1 MKKSKVL
8 LILWVCVSF
17 ASIQLTAGPLKNKK
31 DSGVKPAF
39 DKGSKTLGIF
49 MGIGRNYDYGFYSN
63 IDQIPAFGLIYDH
76 GIVGNAGPGT
86 VGIGGMLAYKGASYK
101 YANGKYRAN
110 WSNYILAVRG
120 TYHLTIL
127 KDKNNKFD
135 PYAGVMFGL
144 RINRYEDTYYNQLGY
159 NPYNYGNVNPISGFF
174 VGAKYNFAKRIGAFT
189 ELGYDISFFRIGL
202 NFNF

>member
-1 MKKSKVL
+1 MKKITIKMVL
-8 LILWVCVSF
+8 LFCTVI
-17 ASIQLTAGPLKNKK
+17 ASLQLTAGPLKNKK

-49 MGIGRNYDYGFYSN
+49 MGIGRNYDYSYYSD
-63 IDQIPAFGLIYDH
+63 IDQIPAFGLIYDQ

-101 YANGKYRAN
+101 YANGKYKAT

-144 RINRYEDTYYNQLGY
+144 RINSYRDTYYNNLGY
-159 NPYNYGNVNPISGFF
+159 NPYSYGSVTPVSGFF
-174 VGAKYNFAKRIGAFT
+174 VGAKYNFAKNIGAFT